1 MRDKNKIRK
10 VWLGRDSRE
19 RELWN
24 VVEREREIRCV
35 VSGT

>member
-10 VWLGRDSRE
+10 VWLVETLE